1 MIGPAPVRGPR
12 ASGAIAA
19 PAGPGGPQR
28 RSPGLSFAV
37 INGSFLAM
45 ELLLAVAAK
54 GFMGFRLFGAVTVGV
69 VLFPVQGLVLL
80 LSALRYDRLAGAG
93 RGTDEWGQQ

>member
-1 MIGPAPVRGPR
+1 MAIPHAPH
-12 ASGAIAA
+12 
-19 PAGPGGPQR
+19 GPGGPQR